1 MCEAA
6 DRKKRRERERER
18 KKVSKEERGSRGK
31 GQMRRVTGHDKEKLK
46 NRTE

>member
-6 DRKKRRERERER
+6 ERKKRRERER
-18 KKVSKEERGSRGK
+18 KKVSKEERGSGGK